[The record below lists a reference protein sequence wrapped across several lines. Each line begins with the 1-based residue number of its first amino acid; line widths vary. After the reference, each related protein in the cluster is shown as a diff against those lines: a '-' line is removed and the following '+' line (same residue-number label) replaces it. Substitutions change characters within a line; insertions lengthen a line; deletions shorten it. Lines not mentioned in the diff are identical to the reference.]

1 MNREWLSLHIF
12 YASNSNPLLSDCVAP
27 LVEKLRERGL
37 VSRYFFIRYWL
48 GGPHVRLRLSP
59 AEGAPE
65 GEIKELLERDVRA
78 FLTRRPAFFELNRDT
93 LGPLYRKMYEAEY
106 GAEKFVATYGDDGEI
121 PFYANNSYHYIE
133 YEREFGRYGGPCGL
147 ELSEHHFEFSS
158 DTVLQLVRE
167 TNMHVRSIT
176 MGHAVQLMLQ
186 TCYGF
191 FGDDEQVSAFLRR
204 YIEFWQRTYNENG
217 ERLYSGFDRKYERM
231 AAGIRERI
239 EEARRSVRDGVPATA
254 GTRVEMKW
262 AAHVK
267 ELREEL
273 LRLLAAGR
281 LELPGGMGDETAAF
295 SYLLS
300 SYIHMTNNR
309 LGISILDETYLSYLL
324 VRAIDSQHEGRELK
338 EAVGG

>member
-1 MNREWLSLHIF
+1 MNRRWISLHIF

-27 LVEKLRERGL
+27 LAEKLRGRGL
-37 VSRYFFIRYWL
+37 ISRYFFIRYWL

-93 LGPLYRKMYEAEY
+93 LSPLYRKMYEAEY
-106 GAEKFVATYGDDGEI
+106 GAEKFVEVYGEDGEI
-121 PFYANNSYHYIE
+121 PLYANNSYHYIE
-133 YEREFGRYGGPCGL
+133 YEPEFGRYGGPHGL
-147 ELSEHHFEFSS
+147 DLSERHFEFSS
-158 DTVLQLVRE
+158 DAVLQLIKE

-176 MGHAVQLMLQ
+176 MGHAAQLMLQ

-191 FGDDEQVSAFLRR
+191 FGDDEKVGAFLRR
-204 YIEFWQRTYNENG
+204 YIEFWQQTYNENG
-217 ERLYSGFDRKYERM
+217 ARLYPGFDRKYERM
-231 AAGIRERI
+231 AADIRERI
-239 EEARRSVRDGVPATA
+239 EEARLSALGVRPASA
-254 GTRVEMKW
+254 ASRVESKW

-267 ELREEL
+267 ELRGEL
-273 LRLLAAGR
+273 LSLLAAGR
-281 LELPGGMGDETAAF
+281 LELPGGMRDETAAF

-324 VRAIDSQHEGRELK
+324 VRAIDSRREGRELR
-338 EAVGG
+338 EAISG